1 MKEFTLTRKKSQL
14 PYAMVLLLILVLFGI
29 YLSRV
34 GKILAVRWIFGIAFG
49 FVLQRSRFC
58 FTAAVRDPVLTGNT
72 SLFRAVLIA
81 TTVAMVGF
89 SYIQFAAHLSGCPVP
104 GMIKPAGV
112 HTLLGGI
119 IFGIG
124 AVLSGGCASGTLMR
138 VGEGHLV
145 NMIALVFFIA
155 GSAAGAYHFGWF
167 KENIIKFARPVFL
180 PDILGWGAAFFG
192 QLAFLLI
199 LYWLALWWDYNSRA
213 E

>member
-1 MKEFTLTRKKSQL
+1 MKEFTKTRIKSQL
-14 PYAMVLLLILVLFGI
+14 PYAVALLFILVIFGI

-34 GKILAVRWIFGIAFG
+34 NAILAVRWILGIAFG

-58 FTAAVRDPVLTGNT
+58 FTAAMRDPILTGNT
-72 SLFRAVLIA
+72 SMFRAVIIA
-81 TTVAMVGF
+81 IAVSTVGF
-89 SYIQFAAHLSGCPVP
+89 ASIQFAAHLSGCPVP
-104 GMIKPAGV
+104 GMIRPAGI

-119 IFGIG
+119 VFGIG

-155 GSAAGAYHFGWF
+155 GSAVGAYHFGWF
-167 KENIIKFARPVFL
+167 KENIIKSARPVFL
-180 PDILGWGAAFFG
+180 PDMMGWGAAFFG
-192 QLAFLLI
+192 QLVFLFI
-199 LYWLALWWDYNSRA
+199 LYWVALWWDYNSRA